1 MAALLLGAIGL
12 SAQKIK
18 EAHTKK
24 KDRKALLLY
33 EAERAELRAQEKLR
47 REEERRRRRLRRS
60 GNSSRGHVVSGWES
74 DMRFFGEAPPP
85 YEEVDSRGRDVTV
98 APERERGVERAGA
111 A

>member
-18 EAHTKK
+18 EAHTRK

-33 EAERAELRAQEKLR
+33 EAERAELRNQEKLR

-74 DMRFFGEAPPP
+74 DMAFFGEAPPP
-85 YEEVDSRGRDVTV
+85 YEEVDSRGGNVGVDGG
-98 APERERGVERAGA
+98 EREAVRRE
-111 A
+111 